1 MEIVEY
7 QLSLSWIFAAFSAS
21 QLHLVECMTVAW
33 ELDGKYED
41 MNPSV
46 FYIIFN
52 IELSARKKSVCS
64 YSFIY
69 LFIYFLGAA
78 CFKRLVPF
86 KGWQH
91 TS

>member
-41 MNPSV
+41 MNPSL

-52 IELSARKKSVCS
+52 IELSARKKSLCS
-64 YSFIY
+64 YSFIH
-69 LFIYFLGAA
+69 LFIYLFFRRCL
-78 CFKRLVPF
+78 F
-86 KGWQH
+86 
-91 TS
+91 